1 MSFVEKLYMA
11 RNFPFFKI
19 PYFEM
24 RAGPVTLERA
34 IVKIL
39 LRNVSLTLG
48 TEDESFF
55 VSLLHTCYGIILRV
69 YWSRHQKSASQRNS
83 DAVLQRND
91 FVTFYG
97 NERAHKKKIWK
108 LAQKCRKKELPSLEK
123 SEVWRQFVGEH
134 IVNYRIPSPWVLRL
148 LSRGKV
154 SPPTCE
160 EDEHDM

>member
-1 MSFVEKLYMA
+1 MSFVEKLYLA

-34 IVKIL
+34 IVKTL

-69 YWSRHQKSASQRNS
+69 Y
-83 DAVLQRND
+83 
-91 FVTFYG
+91 
-97 NERAHKKKIWK
+97 
-108 LAQKCRKKELPSLEK
+108 
-123 SEVWRQFVGEH
+123 
-134 IVNYRIPSPWVLRL
+134 
-148 LSRGKV
+148 
-154 SPPTCE
+154 
-160 EDEHDM
+160 

>member
-1 MSFVEKLYMA
+1 MLLQVSFVEKLYMA

-69 YWSRHQKSASQRNS
+69 Y
-83 DAVLQRND
+83 
-91 FVTFYG
+91 
-97 NERAHKKKIWK
+97 
-108 LAQKCRKKELPSLEK
+108 
-123 SEVWRQFVGEH
+123 
-134 IVNYRIPSPWVLRL
+134 
-148 LSRGKV
+148 
-154 SPPTCE
+154 
-160 EDEHDM
+160 